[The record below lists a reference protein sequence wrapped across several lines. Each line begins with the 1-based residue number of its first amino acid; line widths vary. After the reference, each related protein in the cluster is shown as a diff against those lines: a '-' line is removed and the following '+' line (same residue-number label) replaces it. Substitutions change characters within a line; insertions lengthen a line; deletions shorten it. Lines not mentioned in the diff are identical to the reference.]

1 MVIVINKMDSM
12 EPLIKNLRVSLRKL
26 VRELDV
32 TKGIYKSTGYT
43 YTECHIIIELEQYG
57 MMTIKELGELL
68 NADKSI
74 ISKAVNG
81 LEKSG
86 LVKQV
91 KNETDSRQKPL
102 ILTQKGINEAA
113 RLNYE
118 ANKQVT
124 DALSIL
130 KDEER
135 DTVLKGIQAYS
146 KALNRLRK
154 QSEFEIRPIK
164 KSDNKFMEKIIVDV
178 MTEFGAVGEG
188 YSIKDNE
195 VRNMFESYNNNK
207 SAYFV
212 VTRGKEVLGGAGIG
226 ILPDAD
232 GDVCEL
238 KKMYFVPEIRGIG
251 LGEKLMDLCLD
262 AAREAGYKKC
272 YLETLERMPQA
283 RGLYLK
289 YGFKPVNG
297 PVGCTGHFNCDNFYI
312 RDL

>member
-1 MVIVINKMDSM
+1 M

>member
-1 MVIVINKMDSM
+1 MDTM

-32 TKGIYKSTGYT
+32 TKGIYKSTGYS

-81 LEKSG
+81 LQKNG
-86 LVKQV
+86 IVKQV
-91 KNETDSRQKPL
+91 KNHSDSRQKPL
-102 ILTQKGINEAA
+102 VLTQKGINEAT

-130 KDEER
+130 KDDER

-146 KALNRLRK
+146 RALNRLRK

-188 YSIKDNE
+188 YSIKDEE
-195 VRNMFESYNNNK
+195 VRNMFDAYNNKK
-207 SAYFV
+207 SVYFV

-226 ILPDAD
+226 FLPDA
-232 GDVCEL
+232 GNDVCEL

-262 AAREAGYKKC
+262 AARDAGYKKC

-289 YGFKPVNG
+289 YGFKPVKS